1 MSEENPQKFLP
12 LLLEEKDGH
21 VWISCALCS
30 EINARLDEGVLL
42 AAGLDIDH
50 AIRHCME
57 DHAGKYVGTN
67 DAVEVRELEATIEL
81 QAAKIRFLMQ
91 RIVELPQYE
100 GVTDLV
106 QEFMRR
112 SLLQETIG
120 EGFEE
125 F

>member
-1 MSEENPQKFLP
+1 MNEENPQKFLP

-57 DHAGKYVGTN
+57 DHAGKYVGTK
-67 DAVEVRELEATIEL
+67 DAVEVRELEATIEN
-81 QAAKIRFLMQ
+81 QAARIRFLMT
-91 RIVELPQYE
+91 RIQELPSQE

-112 SLLQETIG
+112 SVVHTISG
-120 EGFEE
+120 DGFNE